1 MEQPTELEIVIRELL
16 EKEKRIAE
24 LNTNTRILK
33 VVKSIYDQKRI
44 SDEVAQT
51 LLLELTMDLE

>member
-16 EKEKRIAE
+16 GKERRIAE
-24 LNTNTRILK
+24 LNTQTKILK
-33 VVKSIYDQKRI
+33 VVKSLYDQKRI

-51 LLLELTMDLE
+51 LLLELTMDMD

>member
-33 VVKSIYDQKRI
+33 VVKSLYDQKRI